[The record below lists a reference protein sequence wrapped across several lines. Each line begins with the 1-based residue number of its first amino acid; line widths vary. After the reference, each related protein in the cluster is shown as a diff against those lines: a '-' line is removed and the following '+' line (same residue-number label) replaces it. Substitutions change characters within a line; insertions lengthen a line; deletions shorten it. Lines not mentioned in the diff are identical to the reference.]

1 MRKGKEGKKRGRK
14 EGKEGGREE
23 IDSLSSER
31 SITLVA
37 PPRIGF
43 VFLKKVGA
51 QKSNERQ

>member
-1 MRKGKEGKKRGRK
+1 MRKGKEGR
-14 EGKEGGREE
+14 EGVEKEE

-31 SITLVA
+31 SIGLVA

-51 QKSNERQ
+51 